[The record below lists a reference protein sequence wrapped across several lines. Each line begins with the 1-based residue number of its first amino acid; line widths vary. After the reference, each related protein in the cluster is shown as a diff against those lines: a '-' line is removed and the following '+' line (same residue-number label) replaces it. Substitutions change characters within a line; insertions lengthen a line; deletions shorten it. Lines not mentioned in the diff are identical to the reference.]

1 VLTVETKELQISEE
15 LKRKVD
21 FICKF
26 TNSKPTYF
34 NGSIRSIKGTN
45 IAYVEPHQV
54 KINDII
60 YLLFDESN
68 KVFCLKLRKSRT
80 AVSVKK
86 FGEIRKRKSK
96 K

>member
-1 VLTVETKELQISEE
+1 MLAIETKELVISEE

-21 FICKF
+21 MICKF
-26 TNSKPTYF
+26 ASSKPIYF

-54 KINDII
+54 KVNDII

-68 KVFCLKLRKSRT
+68 KVFVNTLDTEISLNELENHIKTHKLK
-80 AVSVKK
+80 
-86 FGEIRKRKSK
+86 EN
-96 K
+96 